1 MQHWLLKKHRLVLG
15 SSSPR
20 RQELL
25 KKMGLDFILR
35 PSQVDEIYPTHLQ
48 AFEISDYLAQL
59 KANALKDT
67 LQPDEI
73 LLTSDTVVWHRG
85 KSLEKAENAQQAVE
99 MLRKLAGDKHEVITS
114 VCFTTTEHQITK
126 HHSTIVTFGSLSDEE
141 IDFYVDQFEP
151 FDKAGA
157 YGIQEWIGLVGIT
170 RIDGSYTNVVGLPTE
185 MVYRTLSE
193 FIESL

>member
-1 MQHWLLKKHRLVLG
+1 MRHDLLQGRQLVLG

-25 KKMGLDFILR
+25 KKIGVDFIVR
-35 PSQVDEIYPTHLQ
+35 PPRVDEVYPKELQ
-48 AFEISDYLAQL
+48 AAEISDYLAQL
-59 KANALKDT
+59 KADALKHT

-85 KSLEKAENAQQAVE
+85 ESLEKAENAQQAAE
-99 MLRKLAGDKHEVITS
+99 MLRKLSGDQHQVITS
-114 VCFTTTEHQITK
+114 VCFTTTDRRITR
-126 HHSTIVTFGSLSDEE
+126 HHSTMVTFCPLSDEE
-141 IDFYVDQFEP
+141 IEYYIDRFEP
-151 FDKAGA
+151 YDKAGA

-170 RIDGSYTNVVGLPTE
+170 GINGSYTNVVGLPTE
-185 MVYRTLSE
+185 MVYRTLIE